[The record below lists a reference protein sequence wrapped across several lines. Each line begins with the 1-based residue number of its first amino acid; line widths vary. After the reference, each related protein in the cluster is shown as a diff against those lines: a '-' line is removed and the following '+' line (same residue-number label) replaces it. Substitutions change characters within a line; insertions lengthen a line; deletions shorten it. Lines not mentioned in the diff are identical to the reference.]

1 MTEANNQTTGTGELM
16 IQNEASSGITGDPEL
31 DDFLDRVSILGNNPV
46 GDAFRRMM
54 AIIRPAS
61 VFVDDEDEDEND

>member
-1 MTEANNQTTGTGELM
+1 MIEEANDQTTGTGELM
-16 IQNEASSGITGDPEL
+16 VQNDAGCGITGDPEL
-31 DDFLDRVSILGNNPV
+31 DDILDRVSVFGNNPV

-61 VFVDDEDEDEND
+61 VLVDDEDEND

>member
-16 IQNEASSGITGDPEL
+16 VQNEANCGIMGDPVL
-31 DDFLDRVSILGNNPV
+31 DDVLDRMSVFGNNPV

-54 AIIRPAS
+54 ALFPSHPIL
-61 VFVDDEDEDEND
+61 VVDEDDND